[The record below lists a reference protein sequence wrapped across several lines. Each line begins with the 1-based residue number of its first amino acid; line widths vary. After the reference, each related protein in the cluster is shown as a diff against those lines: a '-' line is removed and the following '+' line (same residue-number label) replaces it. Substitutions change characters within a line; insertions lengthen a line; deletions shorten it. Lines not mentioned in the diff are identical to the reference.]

1 MGNRLVGSRLTVES
15 GIAAALCH
23 RSPKGRLARR
33 LVWGWQKGCV
43 EWRGWTSLRRMKS
56 WQLGAAFAALILVA
70 GCGSDPDGNGG
81 SAGDGLEIVVI
92 PKGTTH
98 EFWKSIHA
106 GAKKAERELNAA
118 GQPVKIIWKGPLKED
133 DRDEQIKVVENF
145 IGRQVDG
152 MVLAP
157 LDDNALV
164 RPVETAGKA
173 NIPVVIIDSGL
184 QSDKYASFVATDNY
198 VGGQMGGKHL
208 GELLG
213 GKGNVLMLRYA
224 VGSASTTK
232 REDGFL
238 DAIKEKYPDI
248 KVLSSDQYAGATR
261 DLAYTASQNLLGRYG
276 NEVNGV
282 FCPNESVTVSM
293 TKAIRDLGKA
303 GGNVKIVG
311 FDTSVQSLRDL
322 EAGDV
327 QGLVV
332 QNPIRMGYLGVKTLA
347 SHISGSK
354 VEKRIDTGVAMVTK
368 ENMGEPEIQ
377 ELLNPPLEEYLGEGN

>member
-1 MGNRLVGSRLTVES
+1 MSRILECTLPPQS
-15 GIAAALCH
+15 
-23 RSPKGRLARR
+23 KMRLARR

-43 EWRGWTSLRRMKS
+43 EWWGWPSLRRMKS
-56 WQLGAAFAALILVA
+56 WQLGAACAALILVA
-70 GCGSDPDGNGG
+70 GCGSDPDANGG

-118 GQPVKIIWKGPLKED
+118 GQLVKIIWKGPLKED

-232 REDGFL
+232 REEGFL

-261 DLAYTASQNLLGRYG
+261 DLAYTASQNLLSRYG

>member
-1 MGNRLVGSRLTVES
+1 
-15 GIAAALCH
+15 
-23 RSPKGRLARR
+23 
-33 LVWGWQKGCV
+33 
-43 EWRGWTSLRRMKS
+43 MKS
-56 WQLGAAFAALILVA
+56 LLLGVVFASLIFIS
-70 GCGSDPDGNGG
+70 GCGSNSGELV
-81 SAGDGLEIVVI
+81 GDGLKIVVI

-106 GAKKAERELNAA
+106 GAIKAKQELEGE
-118 GQPVKIIWKGPLKED
+118 GQSVKIIWKGPLKED

-145 IGRQVDG
+145 ITSGVDG

-157 LDDNALV
+157 LDNKALV
-164 RPVETAGKA
+164 RPVETASNAK
-173 NIPVVIIDSGL
+173 IPVVIIDSGL
-184 QSDKYASFVATDNY
+184 ESDKYASFVSTDNY
-198 VGGQMGGKHL
+198 VGGKMGGDYL
-208 GELLG
+208 GKLLN

-224 VGSASTTK
+224 VGSASTTN
-232 REDGFL
+232 REQGFL

-261 DLAYTASQNLLGRYG
+261 ELAYTASQNLLSRY
-276 NEVNGV
+276 NTEVNGI

-293 TKAIRDLGKA
+293 TKALRDLGKA
-303 GGNVKIVG
+303 EGNVKIVG

-332 QNPIRMGYLGVKTLA
+332 QNPLKMGYLGVKTLV
-347 SHISGSK
+347 SHLAGDV

-368 ENMGEPEIQ
+368 ANMSESEMQ
-377 ELLNPPLEEYLGEGN
+377 ELLNPPLEKYLGSGN

>member
-1 MGNRLVGSRLTVES
+1 
-15 GIAAALCH
+15 
-23 RSPKGRLARR
+23 
-33 LVWGWQKGCV
+33 
-43 EWRGWTSLRRMKS
+43 MKS
-56 WQLGAAFAALILVA
+56 LLLGVVFASLIFIS
-70 GCGSDPDGNGG
+70 GCGSNSGELV
-81 SAGDGLEIVVI
+81 GDGLKIVVI

-106 GAKKAERELNAA
+106 GAIKAKQELEGE
-118 GQPVKIIWKGPLKED
+118 GQSVKIIWKGPLKED

-145 IGRQVDG
+145 ITSGVDG

-157 LDDNALV
+157 LDNIALV
-164 RPVETAGKA
+164 RPVETASNAK
-173 NIPVVIIDSGL
+173 IPVVIIDSGL
-184 QSDKYASFVATDNY
+184 ESDKYASFVSTDNY
-198 VGGQMGGKHL
+198 VGGKMGGDYL
-208 GELLG
+208 GKLLN

-224 VGSASTTK
+224 VGSASTTN
-232 REDGFL
+232 REQGFL

-261 DLAYTASQNLLGRYG
+261 ELAYTASQNLLSRY
-276 NEVNGV
+276 NTEVNGI

-293 TKAIRDLGKA
+293 TKALRDLGKA
-303 GGNVKIVG
+303 KGNVKIVG

-332 QNPIRMGYLGVKTLA
+332 QNPLKMGYLGVKTLV
-347 SHISGSK
+347 SHLAGDV

-368 ENMGEPEIQ
+368 ANMSESEMQ
-377 ELLNPPLEEYLGEGN
+377 ELLNPPLEKYLGSGN